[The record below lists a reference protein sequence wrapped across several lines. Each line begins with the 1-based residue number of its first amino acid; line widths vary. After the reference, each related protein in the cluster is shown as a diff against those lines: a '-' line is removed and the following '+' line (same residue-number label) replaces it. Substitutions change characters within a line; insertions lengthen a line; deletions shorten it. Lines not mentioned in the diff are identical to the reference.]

1 MSTIPTDVK
10 TLVVKIGTSLL
21 TGPKGFDGRVLEE
34 IVKELAAL
42 KRDRRINILD
52 VSSGAIGCGMNILGI
67 KERPKVLPLKQAT
80 AAVGQARLM
89 HYYEVMF
96 DQYGDGLHTA
106 QVLLSAADL
115 DDRHRYINVRNTIH
129 TLFELKT
136 VIPILNENDSVTTD
150 EIRFGDNDTSSA
162 RIAAKI
168 GADLLIIL
176 SDVDGFYDKNPRQFK
191 DAKLISHVPRIT
203 DQVEGLADDTQ
214 TETSIGGMKTK
225 LTAAKIACASGLVM
239 VIANGNRAGI
249 IHDVLDG
256 KAVATSF
263 GAVSEAMSQRKRW
276 IAFGRSAKGSIC
288 VDDGATRALLNQG
301 RSLLPAGITDVIG
314 EFNIGAAVRI
324 QDSKGHEIAS
334 GLVNYSSEDIARIKG
349 CKSAQIKAIL
359 GRKDFDEVIHRDNL
373 VLL

>member
-1 MSTIPTDVK
+1 MNTIPSEVR

-21 TGPKGFDGRVLEE
+21 TGPTGFDGRVMEQV
-34 IVKELAAL
+34 VKELAAL
-42 KRDRRINILD
+42 KRERRINILV

-67 KERPKVLPLKQAT
+67 RERPKVLPLKQAT

-115 DDRHRYINVRNTIH
+115 DDRNRYINVRNTIH
-129 TLFELKT
+129 ALFGMKT
-136 VIPILNENDSVTTD
+136 VVPILNENDSVTTD
-150 EIRFGDNDTSSA
+150 EIRFGDNDTLSA

-176 SDVDGFYDKNPRQFK
+176 SDVDGFFDKNPRQHAG
-191 DAKLISHVPRIT
+191 AKLIPHVPRIT
-203 DQVEGLADDTQ
+203 EQLEGLADDTQ
-214 TETSIGGMKTK
+214 AETSIGGMKTK

-239 VIANGNRAGI
+239 VIANGNREGI
-249 IHDVLDG
+249 IRDVLDG
-256 KAVATSF
+256 KAVATTF
-263 GAVSEAMSQRKRW
+263 GAMSEAMSQRKRW
-276 IAFGRSAKGSIC
+276 IAFGRSAKGAVQ
-288 VDDGATRALLNQG
+288 VDDGAVRALRDQG
-301 RSLLPAGITDVIG
+301 RSLLPAGVTAVFGD
-314 EFNIGAAVRI
+314 FKMGAAVRV
-324 QDSKGHEIAS
+324 QDSRGHEIAS

-349 CKSAQIKAIL
+349 CKSGQIRAIL
-359 GRKDFDEVIHRDNL
+359 GHKDFDEVIHRDNL